1 MPFSSSREVIHAWVE
16 TANGR
21 RPGAVH
27 ALYADQSA
35 LLPTFSPHT
44 LRTEEG
50 RKGYFDLLA
59 SRPGME
65 VFLHEKTIRTLSVA
79 PNVEIASG
87 IYRFQF
93 AIDDEPLVFEARF
106 TFVIDL
112 SREAPILHHHS
123 SQIPR
128 TLS

>member
-1 MPFSSSREVIHAWVE
+1 MPFSSSREVILAWVDI
-16 TANGR
+16 ANRR
-21 RPGAVH
+21 RPGTVYS
-27 ALYADQSA
+27 LYADGSA

-44 LRTEEG
+44 LRTEDT

-65 VFLHEKTIRTLSVA
+65 VFLHEKTLRIQSIA
-79 PNVEIASG
+79 PNIEIATG

-106 TFVIDL
+106 SFVMDL
-112 SREAPILHHHS
+112 SLEAPILHHHS